1 MGIRLGTGYDVAAAE
16 AEGEELGFEDG
27 AAVVFGEGPG

>member
-1 MGIRLGTGYDVAAAE
+1 MGRGDDIAAAE

-27 AAVVFGEGPG
+27 AAVILREGPG